1 MNANLSTIEYETG
14 RVLAEDFLIYQI
26 FGGDGFKQ
34 AADTAKRIMLLD
46 TTEAK
51 MEYPKAILFALKRT
65 MLKQIDFGA
74 ENEYLNSLC
83 DILGGIAHSLFE
95 LGIFEN

>member
-1 MNANLSTIEYETG
+1 MNANLSTIEYEAS
-14 RVLAEDFLIYQI
+14 RVLGEDFMLYQI

-34 AADTAKRIMLLD
+34 AVDTAKRIMLLD

-51 MEYPKAILFALKRT
+51 TEYPKAVLYALKRA
-65 MLKQIDFGA
+65 MLKQVDFGA
-74 ENEYLNSLC
+74 ENEYLNYLC

-95 LGIFEN
+95 CGIIE